1 VPRIEERLTWVGH
14 ATVLCEMG
22 GSRLLTDPV
31 LRGRLGHL
39 RRHGAPPRPE
49 VAQAI
54 DAVLI
59 SHVHLDHLDFASL
72 KRLAPDVRMLVP
84 RGAGRLVTRAGFTH
98 VDELV
103 AGDRLTVGGA
113 TVTAI
118 RAVHDG
124 RRRPLGGA
132 QADTLGYEIAGAHR
146 VYFAGDTELFDAMG
160 ELAGDLDVALL
171 PVWGWGPTLGPG
183 HLDPLGAAR
192 AAAMLRPRIAVPIH
206 WGTLY
211 PVGLASVRGRA
222 LVDPPRLFARHLA
235 QLAPEVQA
243 RLLAPGEELTLE
255 PVAA

>member
-1 VPRIEERLTWVGH
+1 MGH

-49 VAQAI
+49 VAQGI

-72 KRLAPDVRMLVP
+72 RRLGSDVRMLVP
-84 RGAGRLVTRAGFTH
+84 RGAGRLVARKGLTH

-113 TVTAI
+113 TVTAV

-124 RRRPLGGA
+124 RRHPLGA
-132 QADTLGYEIAGAHR
+132 VADTLGYEIAGAHR

-160 ELAGDLDVALL
+160 ELAGGLDVALL
-171 PVWGWGPTLGPG
+171 PVWGWGPSLGPG

-192 AAAMLRPRIAVPIH
+192 AAAMLRPRFAIPIH
-206 WGTLY
+206 WGTLF
-211 PVGLASVRGRA
+211 PVGLASLRGHA
-222 LVDPPRLFARHLA
+222 LVDPPHAFQRHLA
-235 QLAPEVQA
+235 TLAPEVRA
-243 RLLAPGEELTLE
+243 RLLAPGEAMTLDR
-255 PVAA
+255 VAA